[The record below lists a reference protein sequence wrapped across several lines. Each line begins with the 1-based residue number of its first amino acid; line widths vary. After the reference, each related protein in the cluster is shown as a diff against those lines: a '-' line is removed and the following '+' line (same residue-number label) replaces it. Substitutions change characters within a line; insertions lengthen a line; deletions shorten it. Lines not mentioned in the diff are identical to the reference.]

1 MTHPSILRRCR
12 SARTQQRGI
21 SLMVSLVLLLIG
33 TLVALGSLRGVG
45 LQARMSGSTH
55 DRSLA
60 FQAAEAS
67 LREAERL
74 AINATEASFPA
85 SGCSGGYCV
94 TPSLAN
100 TPRWLDEAF
109 TDWRTATVAT
119 PSDAPA
125 SEAIIENM
133 GTAPNWLGCESEV
146 PRQPNCSTQRYRVTS
161 RSSAD
166 GRASVLVQSQ
176 FAAP

>member
-1 MTHPSILRRCR
+1 MTSHSTPGRLRR
-12 SARTQQRGI
+12 ARAPQRGI

-74 AINATEASFPA
+74 ATSATTASFPA

-94 TPSLAN
+94 TPALAD
-100 TPRWLDEAF
+100 TPRWLDNDFAS
-109 TDWRTATVAT
+109 WRSATVAT

-133 GTAPNWLGCESEV
+133 GTAPNWLGCESEI
-146 PRQPNCSTQRYRVTS
+146 PRQPNCSTQRYRITS